1 MSSNTKRNNP
11 YVKKENKKKTE
22 AKYKLKGTIV
32 IDALPVN
39 DPDFRCKD
47 NVPATPMHDNFVGE
61 PPQFDVNEPRMA
73 VDYMKPEHRFM
84 GSTVSQTLCD
94 CQCKHIAF
102 IQTFLLADVKI
113 HMFCSSNSKF
123 F

>member
-1 MSSNTKRNNP
+1 
-11 YVKKENKKKTE
+11 
-22 AKYKLKGTIV
+22 
-32 IDALPVN
+32 
-39 DPDFRCKD
+39 
-47 NVPATPMHDNFVGE
+47 
-61 PPQFDVNEPRMA
+61 MA
-73 VDYMKPEHRFM
+73 VYYMKPEHRFM

-123 F
+123 FKFFVDGISTDHLEIAQLGRNTKLDTCLCTIMSKLLGQLVYLSLEN